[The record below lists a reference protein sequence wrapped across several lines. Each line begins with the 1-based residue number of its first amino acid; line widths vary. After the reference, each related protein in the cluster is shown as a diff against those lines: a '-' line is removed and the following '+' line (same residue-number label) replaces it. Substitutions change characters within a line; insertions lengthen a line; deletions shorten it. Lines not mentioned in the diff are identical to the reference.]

1 MILSHE
7 QACAVYRAMTELN
20 NVSGLLYARLLSPG
34 MTVHVQEYLTD
45 EVAVWSGGRPGNPV
59 GGAERYANQRE
70 FAAAYKLG
78 PAP

>member
-20 NVSGLLYARLLSPG
+20 NVSGCLHARLLGPG

-45 EVAVWSGGRPGNPV
+45 EVAVWSGDRPGNPM
-59 GGAERYANQRE
+59 GGAECYTNQSE
-70 FAAAYKLG
+70 FAAAYKLE
-78 PAP
+78 PAS